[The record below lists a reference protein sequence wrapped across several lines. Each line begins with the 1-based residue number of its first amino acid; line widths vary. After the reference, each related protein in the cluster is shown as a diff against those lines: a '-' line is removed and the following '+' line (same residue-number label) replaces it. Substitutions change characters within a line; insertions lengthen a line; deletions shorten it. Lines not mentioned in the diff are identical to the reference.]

1 MSIYRFL
8 GALKGPP
15 QKFITWQ
22 IFEDVHACI
31 YKASLTLVLQTRQP
45 IQRFLMLGL
54 QHSHQ
59 MLIDLFEKM
68 ARLSR
73 CPVFSSP

>member
-59 MLIDLFEKM
+59 MLIDLFEKNGKVIKV
-68 ARLSR
+68 S
-73 CPVFSSP
+73 V